1 MNLKTM
7 ITFVNVF
14 TVLPDKQQAA
24 FEAISR
30 VYMEV
35 VKHQPGFIEAKLL
48 VSDDGTKVTAVALWE
63 SEEHLAAMRQTQGF
77 KDLHNAEFK
86 NAIVDNDGHV
96 YSTAIKV
103 RP

>member
-1 MNLKTM
+1 M

-14 TVLPDKQQAA
+14 TVLPDKQQGA

-48 VSDDGTKVTAVALWE
+48 VSDDGTRVTAIALWE
-63 SEEHLAAMRQTQGF
+63 SQENLVAMRQTQGF

-86 NAIVDNDGHV
+86 NSILENDTHV
-96 YSTAIKV
+96 YSTVIEV
-103 RP
+103 SP

>member
-1 MNLKTM
+1 M

-35 VKHQPGFIEAKLL
+35 VKHQSGFIEAKLL
-48 VSDDGTKVTAVALWE
+48 VSDDGTRVTAVALWE
-63 SEEHLAAMRQTQGF
+63 SEEHLAAMRKNQGF
-77 KDLHNAEFK
+77 KDLHNAEFFS
-86 NAIVDNDGHV
+86 NIVSNDRHV
-96 YSTAIKV
+96 YSTVLEV
-103 RP
+103 RL

>member
-1 MNLKTM
+1 M

-35 VKHQPGFIEAKLL
+35 IKHQPGFVEAKLL
-48 VSDDGTKVTAVALWE
+48 VSDDGTRVTAVAHWE
-63 SEEHLAAMRQTQGF
+63 SEEHLVAMRQTQGF
-77 KDLHNAEFK
+77 QDLHNAEFFSK
-86 NAIVDNDGHV
+86 IVSNDGHV
-96 YSTAIKV
+96 YSTAIEV
-103 RP
+103 SP

>member
-1 MNLKTM
+1 M

-35 VKHQPGFIEAKLL
+35 VKHQPGFVEAKLL
-48 VSDDGTKVTAVALWE
+48 VSDDGTRVTAVAHWE
-63 SEEHLAAMRQTQGF
+63 SEENLVAMRQTQGF
-77 KDLHNAEFK
+77 QDLHNAEFFS
-86 NAIVDNDGHV
+86 NIVSNDGHV
-96 YSTAIKV
+96 YSTAIEV
-103 RP
+103 SP